1 MLEIYAGHT
10 GLDGGQKPKNDQ
22 FLYSG
27 FIICIKQER
36 KKQLSRSENEKL
48 KMTWLSSIF
57 LFIQC
62 QSQQIYSEPLYLSWI
77 CESS

>member
-1 MLEIYAGHT
+1 MNVKSILVRQLLEMLEIYAGHT

-48 KMTWLSSIF
+48 KMT
-57 LFIQC
+57 
-62 QSQQIYSEPLYLSWI
+62 
-77 CESS
+77 

>member
-1 MLEIYAGHT
+1 MEMLEIYAGHT

-48 KMTWLSSIF
+48 KTT
-57 LFIQC
+57 
-62 QSQQIYSEPLYLSWI
+62 
-77 CESS
+77 